1 MKLNLDEP
9 LVIAEIGINHDGDYA
24 KAVAMVQAAKEAGC
38 KCVKFQSHVIDDE
51 YIDLAKRVIPPNAK
65 ESIYDIMSRCAFTE
79 EQERDLK
86 TLTEAMGMRFLSTPF
101 SRAAADRLEM
111 IGVEWYKIGSGEC
124 NNYPLVKH
132 IASFGK
138 PVILS
143 TGMNTI
149 ETVAPAVELLKDLP
163 LAILHCTSEYPT
175 PYEHVRLGALKELQD
190 AFPSAT
196 IGLSD
201 HSRGIYTALGAVAL
215 GAMILEKH
223 FTLDR
228 GWSGPDNPISILPI
242 ELHKLVRGAEAI
254 YKALGG
260 HKDIL
265 PGEVNT
271 AQFAYACVVSTSSIL
286 RGEKLHSGNI
296 WVKRPGTGE
305 IPAKDYGKVM
315 GCTALDDIPPD
326 TQLEWSMLDGADVG
340 VAQP

>member
-1 MKLNLDEP
+1 MRLNLDEP

-51 YIDLAKRVIPPNAK
+51 YLEIAKRVIPPNAK

-86 TLTEAMGMRFLSTPF
+86 SLVEAMGMRFLSTPF
-101 SRAAADRLEM
+101 SRAAADRLERL
-111 IGVEWYKIGSGEC
+111 GVEWYKIGSGEC

-149 ETVAPAVELLKDLP
+149 DTILPAVELLKDVP
-163 LAILHCTSEYPT
+163 LAVLHCTSEYPT
-175 PYEHVRLGALKELQD
+175 PYEHVRLGALKEIQD
-190 AFPSAT
+190 AFPGVT

-201 HSRGIYTALGAVAL
+201 HSMGIYTALGSVAL
-215 GAMILEKH
+215 GAMIVEKH

-228 GWSGPDNPISILPI
+228 SWSGPDNPISIMPV
-242 ELHKLVRGAEAI
+242 ELSKLIKGASAI

-265 PGEVNT
+265 PGEVST
-271 AQFAYACVVSTSSIL
+271 SQFAYACVVSTTSIL
-286 RGEKLHSGNI
+286 RGERLTADNI

-305 IPAKDYGKVM
+305 IHARDYGNLL
-315 GCTALDDIPPD
+315 GRTALDDIPPD
-326 TQLEWSMLDGADVG
+326 TQLEWGMLDA
-340 VAQP
+340 